1 MRQIVI
7 ANLSSIENA
16 TDDPVGNNIRQKRG
30 FSSDGIG
37 KELIITRLKFSE
49 LKLELKLL
57 KKIGDA
63 SVVARMKILPAI
75 DIWR

>member
-57 KKIGDA
+57 KKLGMQVLLLA
-63 SVVARMKILPAI
+63 
-75 DIWR
+75 